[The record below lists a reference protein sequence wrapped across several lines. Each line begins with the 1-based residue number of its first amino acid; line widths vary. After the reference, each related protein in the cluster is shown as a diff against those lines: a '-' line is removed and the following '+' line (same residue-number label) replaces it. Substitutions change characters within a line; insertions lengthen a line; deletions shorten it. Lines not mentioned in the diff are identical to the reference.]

1 MNKYAIIGNV
11 SNLIDNNYMIVVMR
25 CLFIS

>member
-1 MNKYAIIGNV
+1 MNKYASIGNV
-11 SNLIDNNYMIVVMR
+11 SNLIDNNDMIVVMR